1 MKNLKAI
8 RFNLQFHVGNEIVPA
23 RTLADLNNCMNV
35 DDLFE
40 YFQSGQLE
48 RWLKVNGETEKAIN
62 IADFKKDEDVA
73 TVLSSVFE
81 ILKLDFTKDEIA
93 EAIASFV
100 YPREMQKK
108 KLELKSSLDNIH
120 DEISKDFSAYNNLLK
135 DIIKSAEDFGKVKSQ
150 VRELLIRYP
159 EQFKLDYIRFYS
171 IMVEKCPL
179 AIFTVLMDKKWRDY
193 YLSTDENKNQLFY
206 GELTDQFKKQ
216 DSSTESYASEPQQ
229 LSDTERL
236 LEFPENS
243 FSDFIK
249 GETEKFLQITKS
261 YGKLKILIN
270 GRDMSDSYIVKK
282 GFIQE
287 AKYENCAGRT
297 YDQFHKGR
305 KFMILHCGTSINV
318 RSHGDSEH
326 EMNGAGARF
335 EILDGLEYALK
346 DNADGSKTESSL
358 FFMEV

>member
-1 MKNLKAI
+1 MKNLKVI
-8 RFNLQFHVGNEIVPA
+8 RFNLQFHVWNEIVPA
-23 RTLADLNNCMNV
+23 RTLSDLNNCMNV
-35 DDLFE
+35 DDLYE

-48 RWLKVNGETEKAIN
+48 RWLKVLGETEKASKV
-62 IADFKKDEDVA
+62 AELKKDDDIT
-73 TVLSSVFE
+73 TVLSQLFE
-81 ILKLDFTKDEIA
+81 ILDLDFSKEDVS

-108 KLELKSSLDNIH
+108 KLELESSLT
-120 DEISKDFSAYNNLLK
+120 EIKQRIQSDFEEYNNRLK
-135 DIIKSAEDFGKVKSQ
+135 KIIKSAEDFDDVKAQ
-150 VRELLIRYP
+150 VRELLALYP
-159 EQFKLDYIRFYS
+159 EQFKLDYVRFYS

-179 AIFTVLMDKKWRDY
+179 AIFTVLMEEKWRDY
-193 YLSTDENKNQLFY
+193 FRSTDENKKQLFY
-206 GELTDQFKKQ
+206 GELADQFVKTQ
-216 DSSTESYASEPQQ
+216 EESATTGWLSS
-229 LSDTERL
+229 
-236 LEFPENS
+236 EFPENS

-249 GETEKFLQITKS
+249 RETENFLNITKS
-261 YGKLKILIN
+261 SGKLKLLIA

-318 RSHGDSEH
+318 RSHGESEN

-346 DNADGSKTESSL
+346 NGADGSKTESSL